1 MKKLILLTFLTVL
14 LVACGDREKVNIA
27 DNNNNNNHNNNNTIN
42 LTHKFAEFNLEVDYS
57 PNVKCDAS
65 FEKDVD
71 GIEASIED
79 QVNNVNLRGN
89 EAYDKLN
96 PLLEKLT
103 FDASTPNE
111 QVIEQVLSTFG
122 LDSNYVE
129 FELDVLYTD
138 GTQKEY
144 RLIK

>member
-14 LVACGDREKVNIA
+14 LVACGDKEKVNNP
-27 DNNNNNNHNNNNTIN
+27 DNNNNNNNNNNTIN

-57 PNVKCDAS
+57 PNVKYDAS

-79 QVNNVNLRGN
+79 QVNNMNLHGN
-89 EAYDKLN
+89 EAFDKLN

>member
-1 MKKLILLTFLTVL
+1 MLTFLTVL
-14 LVACGDREKVNIA
+14 LVACGDKEEVNTA
-27 DNNNNNNHNNNNTIN
+27 DNNNNNNNNTIN

-57 PNVKCDAS
+57 PNVKYDAS

-79 QVNNVNLRGN
+79 QVNNIHLRGN

-96 PLLEKLT
+96 PILEKLT

-129 FELDVLYTD
+129 FELDVLYSD

>member
-14 LVACGDREKVNIA
+14 LVACGDKEKVNNP
-27 DNNNNNNHNNNNTIN
+27 DNNNNNNNNNNTIN

-57 PNVKCDAS
+57 PNVKYDAS

-79 QVNNVNLRGN
+79 QVNNMQLRGN
-89 EAYDKLN
+89 EAFDKLN

>member
-1 MKKLILLTFLTVL
+1 MKKLIMLTFLTVL
-14 LVACGDREKVNIA
+14 LVACGDKEEVNTA
-27 DNNNNNNHNNNNTIN
+27 DNNNNNNNNTIN
-42 LTHKFAEFNLEVDYS
+42 LTHKFAEFNLEIDYS
-57 PNVKCDAS
+57 PNVKYDAS
-65 FEKDVD
+65 FEKDVE

-79 QVNNVNLRGN
+79 QVNNIHLRGN
-89 EAYDKLN
+89 EAFDKLN
-96 PLLEKLT
+96 PILEKLT

-129 FELDVLYTD
+129 FELDVLYSD

>member
-14 LVACGDREKVNIA
+14 LVACGDKEKVNTG
-27 DNNNNNNHNNNNTIN
+27 DNNTNNNNNNNTIN

-57 PNVKCDAS
+57 PNVKYDAS

-79 QVNNVNLRGN
+79 QVNNMQLRGN
-89 EAYDKLN
+89 EAFDKLN
-96 PLLEKLT
+96 PILEKLT

-129 FELDVLYTD
+129 FELDVLFTD

>member
-1 MKKLILLTFLTVL
+1 MKKLIMLTFLTVL
-14 LVACGDREKVNIA
+14 LVACGDKEEVNTA
-27 DNNNNNNHNNNNTIN
+27 DNNNNNNNNTIN

-57 PNVKCDAS
+57 PNVKYDAS

-79 QVNNVNLRGN
+79 QVNNIHLRGN

-96 PLLEKLT
+96 PILEKLT

-129 FELDVLYTD
+129 FELDVLYSD

>member
-1 MKKLILLTFLTVL
+1 MKKIILLTFLTVL
-14 LVACGDREKVNIA
+14 LVACGDKEEVNTA
-27 DNNNNNNHNNNNTIN
+27 DNNNNNNNNNTIN
-42 LTHKFAEFNLEVDYS
+42 LTHKFAEFNLEIDYS
-57 PNVKCDAS
+57 PNVKYDAS
-65 FEKDVD
+65 FEKDVE

-79 QVNNVNLRGN
+79 QVNNIHLRGN
-89 EAYDKLN
+89 EAFDKLN
-96 PLLEKLT
+96 PILEKLT

>member
-1 MKKLILLTFLTVL
+1 MKKLIMLTFLTVL
-14 LVACGDREKVNIA
+14 LVACGDKEEVNTA
-27 DNNNNNNHNNNNTIN
+27 DNNNNNNNNTIN

-57 PNVKCDAS
+57 PNVKYDAS

-79 QVNNVNLRGN
+79 QVNNIHLRGN

-96 PLLEKLT
+96 PILEKLT

>member
-14 LVACGDREKVNIA
+14 LVACGDKEEVNTA
-27 DNNNNNNHNNNNTIN
+27 DNNNNNNNNNTIN

-57 PNVKCDAS
+57 PNVKYDAS

-79 QVNNVNLRGN
+79 QVNNIHLRGN

-96 PLLEKLT
+96 PILEKLT

-129 FELDVLYTD
+129 FELDVLYSD

>member
-1 MKKLILLTFLTVL
+1 MKKLLLLTLLTIF
-14 LVACGDREKVNIA
+14 LVACGDKEQVNTA
-27 DNNNNNNHNNNNTIN
+27 DNNNNNNNNNNTVT
-42 LTHKFAEFNLEVDYS
+42 LTHKFAEFNLDVDYS
-57 PNVKCDAS
+57 PNVKYDAS

-79 QVNNVNLRGN
+79 QVNNINLRGN
-89 EAYDKLN
+89 EAYDRLN
-96 PLLEKLT
+96 PILEKLT

-111 QVIEQVLSTFG
+111 QVIEQVLAAFG
-122 LDSNYVE
+122 LDTNYVE

>member
-14 LVACGDREKVNIA
+14 LVACGDKEEVNTA
-27 DNNNNNNHNNNNTIN
+27 DNNNNNNNNNTIN
-42 LTHKFAEFNLEVDYS
+42 LTHKFAEFNLEIDYS
-57 PNVKCDAS
+57 PNVKYDAS
-65 FEKDVD
+65 FEKDVE

-79 QVNNVNLRGN
+79 QVNNIHLRGN
-89 EAYDKLN
+89 EAFDKLN
-96 PLLEKLT
+96 PILEKLT

>member
-1 MKKLILLTFLTVL
+1 MKKLIFLTLLTVL
-14 LVACGDREKVNIA
+14 LVACGDRDQVNTA
-27 DNNNNNNHNNNNTIN
+27 DNNNNNNNNNTIN

-57 PNVKCDAS
+57 PKVKYDAS

-79 QVNNVNLRGN
+79 QVNNINLRGN
-89 EAYDKLN
+89 EAFDKLN

>member
-1 MKKLILLTFLTVL
+1 MKKLIMLTFLTVL
-14 LVACGDREKVNIA
+14 LVACGDKEEVNTA
-27 DNNNNNNHNNNNTIN
+27 DNNNNNNNNNTIN

-57 PNVKCDAS
+57 PNVKYDAS

-79 QVNNVNLRGN
+79 QVNNINLHGN

-96 PLLEKLT
+96 PILEKLT

>member
-1 MKKLILLTFLTVL
+1 MKKLIFLTFLTVL
-14 LVACGDREKVNIA
+14 LVACGDKEEVNTA
-27 DNNNNNNHNNNNTIN
+27 DNNNNNNNNTIN

-57 PNVKCDAS
+57 PNVKYDAS

-79 QVNNVNLRGN
+79 QLNNINLRGN

>member
-14 LVACGDREKVNIA
+14 LVACGDREEVNTA
-27 DNNNNNNHNNNNTIN
+27 NNNNNNNNNTIN

-57 PNVKCDAS
+57 PNVKYDAS

-79 QVNNVNLRGN
+79 QVNNIHLRGN
-89 EAYDKLN
+89 EAFDKLN
-96 PLLEKLT
+96 PILEKLT

-129 FELDVLYTD
+129 FELDLLYTD

>member
-14 LVACGDREKVNIA
+14 LVACGDKEKVNNP
-27 DNNNNNNHNNNNTIN
+27 DNNNNNNNNNNTIN

-57 PNVKCDAS
+57 PNVKYDAS

-79 QVNNVNLRGN
+79 QVNNMQLRGN
-89 EAYDKLN
+89 EAFDKLN
-96 PLLEKLT
+96 PILEKLT

>member
-1 MKKLILLTFLTVL
+1 MKKFLLLPLLTVF
-14 LVACGDREKVNIA
+14 LVACGDKEQVNTN
-27 DNNNNNNHNNNNTIN
+27 DNNSVN
-42 LTHKFAEFNLEVDYS
+42 LTHKYAEFNLEVDYS
-57 PNVKCDAS
+57 PTSKYDVS

-79 QVNNVNLRGN
+79 QLNNENLNGN

-96 PLLEKLT
+96 PILEKLT
-103 FDASTPNE
+103 FDATTPNE
-111 QVIEQVLSTFG
+111 KVIEEVLTAFG

-129 FELDVLYTD
+129 FELDVLFSD
-138 GTQKEY
+138 GTAKEY